1 MLAGKKL
8 KVRYTRC
15 GEKFEKTFV
24 WDGCDPVG
32 STLSSLVA
40 EYNLVSLI
48 SAQER
53 RELGGTRNLRKPIN
67 LLEHGIDDVF
77 FFDDEIDNWQ
87 EISTN
92 WLTDA

>member
-1 MLAGKKL
+1 MTNMISYQGL
-8 KVRYTRC
+8 VR
-15 GEKFEKTFV
+15 TF
-24 WDGCDPVG
+24 P
-32 STLSSLVA
+32 SLVA